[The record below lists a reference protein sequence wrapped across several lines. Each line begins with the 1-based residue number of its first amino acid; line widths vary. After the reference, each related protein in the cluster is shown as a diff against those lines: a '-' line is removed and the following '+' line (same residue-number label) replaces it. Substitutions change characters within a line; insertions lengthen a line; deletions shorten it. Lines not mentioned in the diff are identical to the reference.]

1 MSHNMKFEETWSVV
15 RLRQPVQNWG
25 WDSMQAAHVL
35 DNRTGVTGLK
45 FQTYVNFGVVD
56 YASEVA
62 PYLRAKDN
70 NGNAINRIMELVE
83 MPGGKEKLLEYCGL
97 DAIYEHRLALIQQK
111 VMNYN
116 FLPF

>member
-1 MSHNMKFEETWSVV
+1 MAHNIKFEETWSVI

-45 FQTYVNFGVVD
+45 FQIFIRFGIID
-56 YASEVA
+56 YDSEIS

-70 NGNAINRIMELVE
+70 NGNGINRIYELVE
-83 MPGGKEKLLEYCGL
+83 TAGGKEKLLEYCGL
-97 DAIYEHRLALIQQK
+97 DALFTYRLSVLQMK
-111 VMNYN
+111 EMDYN